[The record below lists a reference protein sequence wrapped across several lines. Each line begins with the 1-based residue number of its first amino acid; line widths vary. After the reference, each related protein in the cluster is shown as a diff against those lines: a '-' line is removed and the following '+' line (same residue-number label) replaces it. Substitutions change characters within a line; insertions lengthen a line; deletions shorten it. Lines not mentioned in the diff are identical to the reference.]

1 MTGNVFR
8 RNFEAYASRI
18 SDICGREERT
28 WRRVGED
35 EPVWLAQFPGFP
47 EEDCLTSFTFG
58 LSQVRHPLWR
68 FGRPELVVS
77 VRSSD
82 EVWGLGAAF
91 AARLLRGECAFSY
104 GQILRFGER
113 IDPSRPFDHYFLFAP
128 RAVEQPCAR
137 IVLPD
142 YVVNLVQAY
151 PVNTEEV
158 EAIQWMGPSEFF
170 RHSPDL
176 AELERSC

>member
-1 MTGNVFR
+1 MKGNEFQ

-18 SDICGREERT
+18 SELCGRAEQT
-28 WRRVGED
+28 WRRVGEE
-35 EPVWLAQFPGFP
+35 EPVWLGQFPGFP
-47 EEDCLTSFTFG
+47 EADCLTGFTFG
-58 LSQVRHPLWR
+58 LSQVERPQWR

-91 AARLLRGECAFSY
+91 AARRLRGECTFSY
-104 GQILRFGER
+104 GQTIRFGER
-113 IDPSRPFDHYFLFAP
+113 IHPSRPFDHYFLFAP
-128 RAVEQPCAR
+128 RAVELPRAR

-151 PVNTEEV
+151 PVHRDEV
-158 EAIQWMGPSEFF
+158 EAIARVGPSVFF
-170 RHSPDL
+170 QSSPDL
-176 AELERSC
+176 ADLERSY